1 MRKRIRGISVMLAMA
16 SLALVAAVA
25 AAAPE
30 WAKEGLAGRSATAL
44 AASPGTSHRHPEVT
58 KPPASLTAAWWQTF
72 LSISGDPLGR
82 CDLGRDHVVF
92 LAGTTGGSVTRSCTV
107 PAGKSILV
115 PLINNECST
124 IEGNGSTPAELR
136 ACNARIVKDF
146 TGLSLT
152 IDGVHVRDLFNF
164 RVLSRPFRFNAAAG
178 NVFGVP
184 AGRSLSVADGYWAL
198 IGPLSPGA
206 HTVSFGGSYPPGDF
220 TTFATYHL
228 TVTSCRTRAPL

>member
-1 MRKRIRGISVMLAMA
+1 MKKRIRGISVMLAGLVSL
-16 SLALVAAVA
+16 SLAAALA
-25 AAAPE
+25 AGAPAV
-30 WAKEGLAGRSATAL
+30 AKEGLVVRSATAL
-44 AASPGTSHRHPEVT
+44 AASPGVT
-58 KPPASLTAAWWQTF
+58 TPPGPLTAAWWKTF

-92 LAGTTGGSVTRSCTV
+92 LAGTAGGTATRSCTI

-124 IEGNGSTPAELR
+124 AEGDGKTPAELR
-136 ACNARIVKDF
+136 ACNAGIVKFF

-152 IDGVHVRDLFNF
+152 IDGVPIPDPFNF
-164 RVLSRPFRFNAAAG
+164 RVQSQPFGFNAAAG

-184 AGRSLSVADGYWAL
+184 AGGTLSVADGYWAL

-206 HTVSFGGSYPPGDF
+206 HTISFGGSYPPGPF
-220 TTFATYHL
+220 TTFVTYNL
-228 TVTSCRTRAPL
+228 TVTS